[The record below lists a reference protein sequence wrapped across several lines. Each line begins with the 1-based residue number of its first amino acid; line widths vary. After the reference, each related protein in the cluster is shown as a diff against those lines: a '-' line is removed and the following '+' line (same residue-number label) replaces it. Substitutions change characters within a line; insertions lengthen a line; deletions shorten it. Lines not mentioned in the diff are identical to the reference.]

1 VSRPAATRPCSTA
14 AGDAGFLDPSWDGNG
29 IAGVDEAGRG
39 PLAGPLAVAAV
50 ILDPRRRIE
59 GLADSKRLSAAAR
72 EALFP
77 RIQAQALAFSIVRV
91 DALEIDRINILQA
104 TLAGMRRAVEAL
116 TVAPMKVLVD
126 GNRVPPGL
134 ALPVYAIV
142 RGDARVAAIAAASI
156 LAKVARD
163 RWLHELEAQHPGYG
177 FATHKGYPTPT
188 HLDALRRLGPC
199 PAHRRS
205 FAPVQAC
212 LPTVSGLVRPGTGT

>member
-1 VSRPAATRPCSTA
+1 MSRPAATARRPEPEA
-14 AGDAGFLDPSWDGNG
+14 DARLVDPSWEGSG

-59 GLADSKRLSAAAR
+59 GLADSKRLSTAAR

-91 DALEIDRINILQA
+91 EALEIDRINILQA

-116 TVAPMKVLVD
+116 AVAPAKVLVD
-126 GNRVPPGL
+126 GNHLPSGL
-134 ALPVYAIV
+134 SLPAAAIV

-163 RWLHELEAQHPGYG
+163 HWLHELDAQHPGYG
-177 FATHKGYPTPT
+177 FAVHKGYPTPA

-205 FAPVQAC
+205 FAPVRAC
-212 LPTVSGLVRPGTGT
+212 LPNASGLVRPGTGT